1 MSTFKKVIS
10 IVLCFSLLAGS
21 FAFLGDLIVPK
32 ASAAGETHITK
43 TYEELDAAY
52 NNFIYLGIDVYEERN
67 GELTDGYVQP
77 GDWLEYRMTILSDM
91 YIGQSYPLVV
101 YDNDFFDIRTVSS
114 TTPATSNTYEAN
126 AKTDLLNHD
135 HPSYEADWCNNTLT
149 SKPCSELPKYTDG
162 TMGMAASL
170 YEGWDQL
177 KTNWKVSTTVKNEA
191 FIMKEDTWFANWYVR
206 VKEGLSDGVTG
217 VSQSRYDMY
226 KFVVPYTYDDNGNCV
241 VTSNKPASANANKLG
256 DVLTADWSNTI
267 PKMTGCKVGNL
278 RYSNI
283 NWFNVD
289 DTVHTFTIG
298 EGTSAEAKTATFLEN
313 DGTEITEY
321 TKLYDAGKPVA
332 LPAAVADQYGW
343 ADVATGAI
351 VALEDGFAMPEKNVT
366 YKRVLTTD
374 EFDITVN
381 LDGGAVTDASLLPEG
396 TTVNEDGS
404 VTIKAPI
411 NTEIDLNDA
420 LPAEAL
426 AKAGYKAAEW
436 TDAAKI
442 ENINGL
448 KVKISWV
455 ADVFNVT
462 FYSSKEDYEAGNV
475 LNATTVEY
483 NKSVNYA
490 DINKGNTNADIKSK
504 FAGWADAETGEVV
517 STSTSI
523 KYTMTEDKAF
533 YATWTDK
540 KYTISLN
547 VRDYEN
553 GGWKLLAAK
562 YADNGTLSLNDIK
575 AVAENAGYIYY
586 GPSTT
591 PDEFNRIKD
600 AVAYDAD
607 KTIYVF
613 TKTNISVTWQV
624 PTFDAETGEV
634 TENYTTETVTGE
646 TGALASNAFYA
657 NIKTTLSTAAH
668 TGYKFVG
675 WFDEDG
681 NKLSYDS
688 AVGTKFNTTDGLER
702 TITAKYELVEY
713 TIKFDLQNGA
723 LKNEYVIEGTFN
735 IGDEIDV
742 ADVEIIDMKTNAKA
756 YLPTI
761 GLENKEQPNGS
772 YKDRDGYKFAGWQ
785 ISAGGNEYTA
795 IDISKPITITEQL
808 IKKSVSNDALTIF
821 GIWEAEYYD
830 LVFYY
835 ETGTDAEGNPT
846 YTAMEPMKVK
856 TGEALT
862 AYANI
867 AKEVAMANLP
877 AGKSFISFKLNGDAS
892 SNVTSMPAYGAE
904 FYATYNT
911 KPISVYIDYNY
922 GTEEKPLTA
931 KDTMEP
937 YKGQYNPQYGMDV
950 DFVPEATADKLA
962 ISLTQEVK
970 STSIG
975 DDKKPGEGYEVVEW
989 KIYHVADGKDIND
1002 RANWVEGVNDE
1013 GSSLAKSTLIYQIQ
1027 WKAHGE
1033 FFFRIYDTDHGLSR
1047 ALGKN
1052 FKMYYW
1058 YNGFVRDKDTVG
1070 GLNKYPETNI
1080 IIFFII
1086 ELENWDWNGFF
1097 DINMWKS
1104 LTLKIEPYSINK
1116 SALNPKNWG
1125 ALLEA
1130 LFNGIGSG
1138 FGSDSGEEEAE

>member
-1 MSTFKKVIS
+1 
-10 IVLCFSLLAGS
+10 
-21 FAFLGDLIVPK
+21 
-32 ASAAGETHITK
+32 
-43 TYEELDAAY
+43 
-52 NNFIYLGIDVYEERN
+52 
-67 GELTDGYVQP
+67 
-77 GDWLEYRMTILSDM
+77 
-91 YIGQSYPLVV
+91 GQSTKRG
-101 YDNDFFDIRTVSS
+101 DI
-114 TTPATSNTYEAN
+114 
-126 AKTDLLNHD
+126 
-135 HPSYEADWCNNTLT
+135 
-149 SKPCSELPKYTDG
+149 
-162 TMGMAASL
+162 
-170 YEGWDQL
+170 
-177 KTNWKVSTTVKNEA
+177 
-191 FIMKEDTWFANWYVR
+191 
-206 VKEGLSDGVTG
+206 
-217 VSQSRYDMY
+217 
-226 KFVVPYTYDDNGNCV
+226 
-241 VTSNKPASANANKLG
+241 
-256 DVLTADWSNTI
+256 LTADWATTV
-267 PKMTGCKVGNL
+267 PKITACKNGFQ
-278 RYSNI
+278 RYSYI
-283 NWFNVD
+283 NYFNLD

-298 EGTSAEAKTATFLEN
+298 EAPTGPAVEKKTATFLEN
-313 DGTEITEY
+313 DGTTLPETAEY
-321 TKLYDAGKPVA
+321 EPGKPVT

-374 EFDITVN
+374 EFNITVN

-436 TDAAKI
+436 TDVVKI

-475 LNATTVEY
+475 LSETTVEY

-657 NIKTTLSTAAH
+657 NIKTTLSTDAH
-668 TGYKFVG
+668 TGYKFAG

-681 NKLSYDS
+681 NEVSYDS
-688 AVGTKFNTTDGLER
+688 TVGAKFETADGLER

-723 LKNEYVIEGTFN
+723 LKDEYVIEGTFN
-735 IGDEIDV
+735 IGDEVDV
-742 ADVEIIDMKTNAKA
+742 ANAKITNIKTGATA

-772 YKDRDGYKFAGWQ
+772 YKDKDGYKFVGWQ
-785 ISAGGNEYTA
+785 VSEGGGKYNPV
-795 IDISKPITITEQL
+795 DVSKPIIITEEI
-808 IKKSVSNDALTIF
+808 IKKSVSNDALIIY

-846 YTAMEPMKVK
+846 YTAMDPMKVK
-856 TGEALT
+856 TGEPLA
-862 AYANI
+862 AYEDI
-867 AKEVAMANLP
+867 AEEVAKANLP
-877 AGKSFISFKLNGDAS
+877 AGKTFLSFKLNGDAS
-892 SNVTSMPAYGAE
+892 SNITSMPAYGAE
-904 FYATYNT
+904 LYATYNT
-911 KPISVYIDYNY
+911 KQINIYIDFNY
-922 GTEEKPLTA
+922 GTEENPLTA
-931 KDTMEP
+931 KETMSS
-937 YKGQYNPQYGMDV
+937 YKGRYTYLYYGMDV
-950 DFVPEATADKLA
+950 DFVPEPTELDIAP
-962 ISLTQEVK
+962 ISLTQDVM
-970 STSIG
+970 STSFG
-975 DDKKPGEGYEVVEW
+975 EDKMPGEGYEVVEW
-989 KIYHVADGKDIND
+989 KIYHVADGKDIYD

-1013 GSSLAKSTLIYQIQ
+1013 GSSFAKSTVIYQIQ
-1027 WKAHGE
+1027 WKSHGE

-1052 FKMYYW
+1052 FKLYYW

-1070 GLNKYPETNI
+1070 ELNKYPETNI

-1130 LFNGIGSG
+1130 LFAGIGSG